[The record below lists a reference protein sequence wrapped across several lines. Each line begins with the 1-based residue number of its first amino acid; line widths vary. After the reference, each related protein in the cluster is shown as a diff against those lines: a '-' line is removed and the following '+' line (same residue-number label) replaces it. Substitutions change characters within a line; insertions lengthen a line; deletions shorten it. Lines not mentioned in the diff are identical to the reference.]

1 MSDIMKMVKYLEESY
16 LLITGICKTI
26 KNRAKEQKGGFLIM
40 ILVTLGASFIE
51 NLLTGKGTIKSSE
64 DIIRSGQIFTATSF
78 FNKF

>member
-16 LLITGICKTI
+16 LLITGVCKTI
-26 KNRAKEQKGGFLIM
+26 KNRAKEQKGGILIM

-51 NLLTGKGTIKSSE
+51 NLLTGKGTIKSGE

-78 FNKF
+78 F